1 MQIVIDKEKEVR
13 KLNKMLDTLKDEK
26 DLQSVRFAINIINN
40 IDGIPL
46 PKGHGRLIDDNEV
59 KELIK
64 GWSTYAVDKALT
76 VLEAD
81 EENININEND

>member
-1 MQIVIDKEKEVR
+1 MKGDIQMQIVINLDEDIYTRLFDNGNPVSLTDRIVIEK
-13 KLNKMLDTLKDEK
+13 
-26 DLQSVRFAINIINN
+26 AIRA
-40 IDGIPL
+40 GIVL

-81 EENININEND
+81 REL

>member
-1 MQIVIDKEKEVR
+1 MQIVI
-13 KLNKMLDTLKDEK
+13 NLDEDIYTRLFDNGTPIS
-26 DLQSVRFAINIINN
+26 LA
-40 IDGIPL
+40 DGIVVERAIRAGIVL

-76 VLEAD
+76 VLETD
-81 EENININEND
+81 KEI